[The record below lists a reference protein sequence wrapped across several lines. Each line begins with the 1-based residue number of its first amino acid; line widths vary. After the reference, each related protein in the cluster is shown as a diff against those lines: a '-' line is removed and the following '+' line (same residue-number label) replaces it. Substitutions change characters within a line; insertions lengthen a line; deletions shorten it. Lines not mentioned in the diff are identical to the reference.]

1 MRKTVKHEDWDLAEI
16 FITWRGDFYGQEE
29 CIGSAKR
36 TVRKQSETP
45 SNISGGMGDLLRENY
60 WRVGGGCVL
69 LFLISS
75 QF

>member
-16 FITWRGDFYGQEE
+16 FITWRGHFYGQEE

-36 TVRKQSETP
+36 TVRKQNETP
-45 SNISGGMGDLLRENY
+45 SNISGDMGHLLRENH
-60 WRVGGGCVL
+60 WPVGGECVL
-69 LFLISS
+69 LLLIPF